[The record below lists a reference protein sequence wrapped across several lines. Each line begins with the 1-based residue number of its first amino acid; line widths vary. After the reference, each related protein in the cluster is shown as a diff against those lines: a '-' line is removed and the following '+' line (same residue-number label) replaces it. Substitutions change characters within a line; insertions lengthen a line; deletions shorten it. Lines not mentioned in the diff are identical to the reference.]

1 MQPMHLRLWESG
13 VKWIVLGILVLL
25 AGSAYADKPR
35 FGDTVSLS
43 LGGMNHR
50 GKATLSVTND
60 DAPVDRLTFAD
71 LGLNDETQ
79 VFWGDLSWQF
89 AERWQFSL
97 VYTSFS
103 GSGVESASTGGNFG
117 DIEWEIGASLSTD
130 FDLDL
135 YIADLTWDF
144 LKTERSHLG
153 VGVGLHAA
161 DVDISLVAEISGSIG
176 GNGAGTTVRAES
188 ASVLAPLPNASLV
201 GGIMLSDG
209 VYLSGHLGVMSL
221 NYGKYDGGL
230 FSARGALEWR
240 PWQNVGLGAAYQ
252 YVDLDVKVDEGTR
265 TEDYDFRFHGPI
277 LFLSVGF

>member
-1 MQPMHLRLWESG
+1 MS
-13 VKWIVLGILVLL
+13 
-25 AGSAYADKPR
+25 
-35 FGDTVSLS
+35 VSI
-43 LGGMNHR
+43 GGMNHR
-50 GKATLSVTND
+50 GRATLSATND

-71 LGLNDETQ
+71 LGLKDETR

-97 VYTSFS
+97 AYTSFS
-103 GSGVESASTGGNFG
+103 GNGLKSASEGGNFG

-135 YIADLTWDF
+135 YIADVTWDF
-144 LKTERSHLG
+144 LKTERAHLG
-153 VGVGLHAA
+153 AGVGLHAA

-176 GNGAGTTVRAES
+176 GNGIERQVRSET

-201 GGIMLSDG
+201 GGIMLSEN
-209 VYLSGHLGVMSL
+209 VYLGGHVGIMSL
-221 NYGKYDGGL
+221 SYDKYDGSL

-252 YVDLDVKVDEGTR
+252 YVDLDVKIDEDTR
-265 TEDYDFRFHGPI
+265 TEDYDFKFYGPI